1 MNAAIT
7 FAGLLFIGAVA
18 VAPVSAQETPEGL
31 RGGDMVRLKIWREP
45 DLSGDFQV
53 DEHGDVV
60 FPRIGALS
68 VTRLSADSLKHI
80 LVRSY
85 APYLRDPSID
95 VGLFRRVN
103 VLGAVRTPGLYLVD
117 QTETIADLLAKAG
130 GATAEGKPNEVDLLR
145 RGDREPVRLKR
156 DAMLF
161 RSGVRSGDQLYVPTR
176 SWFSRNSGPLVGA
189 GITATAIIIAT
200 VLKP

>member
-1 MNAAIT
+1 MRTAIIGAALLIQTAAIT
-7 FAGLLFIGAVA
+7 PAR
-18 VAPVSAQETPEGL
+18 AQVTREGL

-60 FPRIGALS
+60 FPRIGPLS
-68 VTRLSADSLKHI
+68 VTRLTADSLKRL
-80 LVRSY
+80 LVQSY
-85 APYLRDPSID
+85 TVYLRDPSID

-103 VLGAVRTPGLYLVD
+103 VLGSVRSPGLYHVG
-117 QTETIADLLAKAG
+117 QTETIGDALAKAG
-130 GATAEGKPNEVDLLR
+130 GATPEGQSDRVELLR
-145 RGDREPVRLKR
+145 SGDRESIKLQR

-161 RSGVRSGDQLYVPTR
+161 RSGVRSGDQLFVPQR
-176 SWFSRNSGPLVGA
+176 SWFARNSGPLVGA